1 MELSKVIFPDSEVAI
16 KCHVGKKKKEE
27 ILIPDVLGPCGI
39 ELILSGLIHHPAS
52 TVCQVMHQIR
62 AAKMFCP
69 AIRCFDWKIEV
80 SDHLHFYEGF
90 NEISVNRLY
99 KIVDILSYFAYPSA
113 YSAGSANVNFG
124 NPS

>member
-1 MELSKVIFPDSEVAI
+1 MP
-16 KCHVGKKKKEE
+16 CGPKKKRGNLDSRCVGPLWRRADSVRAHPPSCVYSMSSDASDQGSKN
-27 ILIPDVLGPCGI
+27 VL
-39 ELILSGLIHHPAS
+39 
-52 TVCQVMHQIR
+52 
-62 AAKMFCP
+62 P